1 MLLTNIQT
9 NFRTMA
15 RYMAMLCAFGIPWAN
30 GFFNV
35 GFYLMMVFFIL
46 SLNFRFNWREIITT
60 PAVIIALTLFT
71 FILIRTIFSSA
82 PWDIGRPDLFNYRK
96 LLAIPVFISLF
107 TNTAHKKQLAFSYCL
122 GVCILMLPTLIDG
135 FGYANVIEHMSF
147 FRKNAVYWSKSSFGA
162 PNLVY
167 WRNHIVHGFHVSVLF
182 SACIFGAFYCKK
194 YKPLLITIALLCAID
209 LLFFMYGRM
218 ALLSL
223 FFALGVIAFMVLK
236 SKKHMAFFIVSLT
249 LVAMTAY
256 VSLPT
261 VKARL
266 SSIQSE
272 TTKYFSN
279 EDLTVSA
286 GQRLHFWKVSWKLFQ
301 DAPIFGAGSGFKY
314 QLKIINDPLYKYNY
328 GHTHNEYL
336 TQLSLYGLVGFAL
349 LISIIIIT
357 LKNSRKIED
366 KWLANLTTTAI
377 CIFCLN
383 ALTDSS
389 LHNDWEG
396 WTFVLFASIA
406 CANIKPEKTR
416 APVAH
421 QV

>member
-1 MLLTNIQT
+1 MQLSNIQT

-15 RYMAMLCAFGIPWAN
+15 RYMAMLSAFGIPWSN

-35 GFYLMMVFFIL
+35 GFYLMMTCFIL
-46 SLNFRFNWREIITT
+46 SLNYRFNWRDIITT

-71 FILIRTIFSSA
+71 YILIRTIFSSA

-96 LLAIPVFISLF
+96 LLAIPVFICLF
-107 TNTAHKKQLAFSYCL
+107 TNTAHKKQLAVSYCL
-122 GVCILMLPTLIDG
+122 GVCVLMLPTLIDG
-135 FGYANVIEHMSF
+135 FGYANVIEHVSF
-147 FRKNAVYWSKSSFGA
+147 FRKNAAYLLSHQGA

-167 WRNHIVHGFHVSVLF
+167 WRNQIVHGFHVAVLF

-194 YKPLLITIALLCAID
+194 YKPLLITIALLCAVD
-209 LLFFMYGRM
+209 LLFFIYGRM

-223 FFALGVIAFMVLK
+223 FFALGVIAIMVLK

-261 VKARL
+261 IKVRL

-286 GQRLHFWKVSWKLFQ
+286 GQRLHFWKVSWKLFEE
-301 DAPIFGAGSGFKY
+301 APIFGVGSGFKY
-314 QLKIINDPLYKYNY
+314 QLKIINDPLSKYDY

-336 TQLSLYGLVGFAL
+336 TQLSLYGLVGFVL
-349 LISIIIIT
+349 LISLIIIT

-366 KWLANLTTTAI
+366 KWLANLTTTGVL
-377 CIFCLN
+377 IFCLN

-416 APVAH
+416 VPIAH